1 MAAPSINPARY
12 DTKLSAPDEKRF
24 QSWKQRFA
32 PNDSGYDYDFRGA
45 FKAGVVPDLDN
56 GHWPDTFK
64 KPNHPTFSNESQY
77 AKGDMAKYAGKW
89 DGENYIA
96 PMASKTYTPEE
107 IAANR
112 QAMLD
117 RVRGGTQEQVALREN
132 EARNRYRN
140 FLYDQGQDPD
150 TIGTARIQR
159 SNNGDV
165 WANNLMSSADPANRA
180 YYLSQLQQA
189 QTTAPR
195 MTIPTLDQEYDAINT
210 GNQIAGM
217 QNRER
222 IAANRLAQRAP
233 WESANILNS
242 LQMENGILPNR
253 SSELSRRAW
262 LDRLSGAYDWR
273 NRILSSNGFA
283 R

>member
-1 MAAPSINPARY
+1 MATP
-12 DTKLSAPDEKRF
+12 
-24 QSWKQRFA
+24 
-32 PNDSGYDYDFRGA
+32 
-45 FKAGVVPDLDN
+45 
-56 GHWPDTFK
+56 
-64 KPNHPTFSNESQY
+64 
-77 AKGDMAKYAGKW
+77 
-89 DGENYIA
+89 
-96 PMASKTYTPEE
+96 KTYTPEE

-159 SNNGDV
+159 NNDANV
-165 WANNLMSSADPANRA
+165 WANNLMSSSDQGNRN

>member
-1 MAAPSINPARY
+1 MATP
-12 DTKLSAPDEKRF
+12 
-24 QSWKQRFA
+24 
-32 PNDSGYDYDFRGA
+32 
-45 FKAGVVPDLDN
+45 
-56 GHWPDTFK
+56 
-64 KPNHPTFSNESQY
+64 
-77 AKGDMAKYAGKW
+77 
-89 DGENYIA
+89 
-96 PMASKTYTPEE
+96 KTYTPEE

-140 FLYDQGQDPD
+140 FLYEQGQDPD

-189 QTTAPR
+189 QITAPR
-195 MTIPTLDQEYDAINT
+195 LAVPSLDSEYDALNVQ
-210 GNQIAGM
+210 NEIAGM

-222 IAANRLAQRAP
+222 IAANRMALRNP
-233 WESANILNS
+233 FESASILNN
-242 LQMENGILPNR
+242 LQRETIGMGGRSFERNRDYWMRRLDGI
-253 SSELSRRAW
+253 
-262 LDRLSGAYDWR
+262 YDWR
-273 NRILSSNGFA
+273 NSLLNSNGYA